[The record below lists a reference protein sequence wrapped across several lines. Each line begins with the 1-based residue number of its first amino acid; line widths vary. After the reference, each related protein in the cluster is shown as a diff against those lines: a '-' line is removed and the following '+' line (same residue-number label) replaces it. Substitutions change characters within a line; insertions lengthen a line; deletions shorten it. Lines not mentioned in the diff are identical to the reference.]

1 MHSDWHESC
10 SRWLIWL
17 EPAISASETLLCIP
31 NMGVLYQ
38 CEQYI
43 NTNVT
48 QWPVGGALSLLMR
61 ALWRLQGQYGSETEC
76 RKAGKCVIIVNGLWS
91 FYTATRIDWN
101 NILFHS
107 NHAVAWK
114 IINNIVILDNNIGAL
129 TKLLVF
135 LFITALLMHF
145 TTFFCSCLS
154 ITYHVFL
161 PSCMQPAGS
170 YAKVTNMI
178 NKIIAGFLGDDQ
190 EEVTLL
196 QWWRVVL

>member
-1 MHSDWHESC
+1 MGFGVFTRRLE
-10 SRWLIWL
+10 LIG
-17 EPAISASETLLCIP
+17 IIYFFIQI
-31 NMGVLYQ
+31 M
-38 CEQYI
+38 
-43 NTNVT
+43 
-48 QWPVGGALSLLMR
+48 LSPER
-61 ALWRLQGQYGSETEC
+61 
-76 RKAGKCVIIVNGLWS
+76 
-91 FYTATRIDWN
+91 F
-101 NILFHS
+101 
-107 NHAVAWK
+107 
-114 IINNIVILDNNIGAL
+114 INNIVILDNNIGAL